1 MAEIKTVAKKGWFL
15 PAILGIVVVAIPP
28 FLGDYIQQI
37 LILIMMWITMATAW
51 NLLGG
56 YCGQVSFG
64 HAVFFG
70 LGAYGG
76 GLLLLHWGISPWWGM
91 IVGPLLAVIISIPI
105 GLICFR
111 LRGPYFALA
120 MLALG
125 ETFRIVFT
133 NWVSVL
139 GGACGVIHHRTWGA
153 AKLPYYYIALAIAA
167 LSVYVVYRLIHS
179 KYGYYFVSIRE
190 DQDAAEALGIPTTRY
205 KMYAL
210 IPSAFLTGLAGA
222 IFMNYIAYID
232 PEVVFNLSNISI
244 MMILSVMIGGAGT
257 LWGPVLGATIFQG
270 LSEGLRVGIA
280 GLVSTSVAA
289 PLAYLVFMVLACLLI
304 MFLPDG
310 IIGDWAKIKRAFS
323 RKKPVYV
330 GGE

>member
-1 MAEIKTVAKKGWFL
+1 MAKKNWFSL
-15 PAILGIVVVAIPP
+15 AILGLGGVAVVAIPL
-28 FLGDYIQQI
+28 FLGGYFQHV

-76 GLLLLHWGISPWWGM
+76 GLLYLHWGISPWWGM
-91 IVGPLLAVIISIPI
+91 IVGPLLAVIIGIPI
-105 GLICFR
+105 GLITFR
-111 LRGPYFALA
+111 LRGAYFALA

-133 NWVSVL
+133 NWEPVTA
-139 GGACGVIHHRTWGA
+139 GAVGILTSRTWGA
-153 AKLPYYYIALAIAA
+153 EKLPYYYIALAIAA
-167 LSVYVVYRLIHS
+167 LSVYVAYRLIHS

-190 DQDAAEALGIPTTRY
+190 DQDAAEGLGIPTTRY
-205 KMYAL
+205 KLYAL
-210 IPSAFLTGLAGA
+210 IPSAFFTGLAGA
-222 IFMNYIAYID
+222 VFMNYIAYIE
-232 PEVVFNLSNISI
+232 PHLVFNLSAISI
-244 MMILSVMIGGAGT
+244 MMILAVMMGGAGT
-257 LWGPVLGATIFQG
+257 LWGPVLGAAIYTI
-270 LSEGLRVGIA
+270 LSEALR
-280 GLVSTSVAA
+280 AA
-289 PLAYLVFMVLACLLI
+289 IGPISYLVFPIIAVLII

-310 IIGDWAKIKRAFS
+310 IIGDWDKIKRVFS
-323 RKKPVYV
+323 RKKPAHV

>member
-1 MAEIKTVAKKGWFL
+1 MAEIKIMAKKSWFL

-28 FLGDYIQQI
+28 FVGGYIQHL
-37 LILIMMWITMATAW
+37 LILMMMWITMATAW

-56 YCGQVSFG
+56 YTGCVSFG
-64 HAVFFG
+64 HCVFFG

-91 IVGPLLAVIISIPI
+91 IAGPILAVIIGIPI
-105 GLICFR
+105 GLITFR

-120 MLALG
+120 LLALG
-125 ETFRIVFT
+125 EAFRIVFT

-139 GGACGVIHHRTWGA
+139 GGACGVVSSRTWGVE
-153 AKLPYYYIALAIAA
+153 KLPYYYIALAIAA
-167 LSVYVVYRLIHS
+167 LSVYVVYRLMHS

-210 IPSAFLTGLAGA
+210 IPSAFFTGLAGA
-222 IFMNYIAYID
+222 VWMNYIAYID
-232 PEVVFNLSNISI
+232 PEVVFNLSGISI
-244 MMILSVMIGGAGT
+244 MMILAVMVGGAGT
-257 LWGPVLGATIFQG
+257 LWGPILGGAIFVL
-270 LSEGLRVGIA
+270 LNEGIRAAVGPI
-280 GLVSTSVAA
+280 S
-289 PLAYLVFMVLACLLI
+289 YLIFMVIAVLLI

-310 IIGDWAKIKRAFS
+310 IIGDWAKIKRAFR
-323 RKKPVYV
+323 RKKPAYV

>member
-1 MAEIKTVAKKGWFL
+1 MARKKRFL
-15 PAILGIVVVAIPP
+15 LAILGLGGVAVVAIPP
-28 FLGDYIQQI
+28 FLGGYFQHV

-76 GLLLLHWGISPWWGM
+76 GLLYLHWDISPWWGM
-91 IVGPLLAVIISIPI
+91 IVGPLLAVVIGIPI
-105 GLICFR
+105 GLITFR
-111 LRGPYFALA
+111 LRGAYFALA

-133 NWVSVL
+133 NWEPVTA
-139 GGACGVIHHRTWGA
+139 GAVGIITSRTWGA

-167 LSVYVVYRLIHS
+167 LSIYVAYYLARS

-190 DQDAAEALGIPTTRY
+190 DQDAAEGLGIPTTRY
-205 KMYAL
+205 KLYAL
-210 IPSAFLTGLAGA
+210 IPSAFFTGLAGA
-222 IFMNYIAYID
+222 VFMNYIAYIE
-232 PEVVFNLSNISI
+232 PHLVFNLSAISI
-244 MMILSVMIGGAGT
+244 MMILAVMMGGAGT
-257 LWGPVLGATIFQG
+257 LWGPVLGAAIYTI
-270 LSEGLRVGIA
+270 LSEALR
-280 GLVSTSVAA
+280 AA
-289 PLAYLVFMVLACLLI
+289 IGPISYLVFPVIACLII

-310 IIGDWAKIKRAFS
+310 IIGDWDKIKRVFS
-323 RKKPVYV
+323 REKPVYV

>member
-1 MAEIKTVAKKGWFL
+1 MAEIKTMAKKSWFL
-15 PAILGIVVVAIPP
+15 PAILGIVFVAIPP
-28 FLGDYIQQI
+28 FLGGYIQHL
-37 LILIMMWITMATAW
+37 LILMMMWITMATAW

-64 HAVFFG
+64 HTVFFG

-91 IVGPLLAVIISIPI
+91 IAGPLLAAIIGIPI
-105 GLICFR
+105 GLITFR
-111 LRGPYFALA
+111 LRGPYFALS

-139 GGACGVIHHRTWGA
+139 GGASGVVSSRTFGIN
-153 AKLPYYYIALAIAA
+153 KLPYYYIALTIAA
-167 LSVYVVYRLIHS
+167 SSVYVVYRLMHS

-190 DQDAAEALGIPTTRY
+190 DQDAAEALGIPTTKY

-210 IPSAFLTGLAGA
+210 IPSAVFTGLAGA
-222 IFMNYIAYID
+222 VWMNYIAYID
-232 PEVVFNLSNISI
+232 PEVVFSLTGISI
-244 MMILSVMIGGAGT
+244 MMILAVMVGGAGT
-257 LWGPVLGATIFQG
+257 LWGPILGGVIFVLLNEGIRAT
-270 LSEGLRVGIA
+270 VGPI
-280 GLVSTSVAA
+280 S
-289 PLAYLVFMVLACLLI
+289 YLIFMVIACLLI

-310 IIGDWAKIKRAFS
+310 IIGDWAKIKRVF
-323 RKKPVYV
+323 RREKPVYV

>member
-1 MAEIKTVAKKGWFL
+1 MAKKNWL
-15 PAILGIVVVAIPP
+15 LLAILGTVVVAIPP
-28 FLGDYIQQI
+28 FLGGYFQHV

-76 GLLLLHWGISPWWGM
+76 GLLYLHWDISPWWGM
-91 IVGPLLAVIISIPI
+91 IAGPLLAVIIGIPI
-105 GLICFR
+105 GLITFR
-111 LRGPYFALA
+111 LRGAYFALA

-133 NWVSVL
+133 NWESVTA
-139 GGACGVIHHRTWGA
+139 GAVGIITSRTWGA

-167 LSVYVVYRLIHS
+167 LSIYVAYYLVRS

-190 DQDAAEALGIPTTRY
+190 DQDAAEGLGIPTTRY
-205 KMYAL
+205 KLYAL
-210 IPSAFLTGLAGA
+210 IPSAFFTGLAGA
-222 IFMNYIAYID
+222 VFMNYIAYIE
-232 PEVVFNLSNISI
+232 PHLVFNLSAISI
-244 MMILSVMIGGAGT
+244 MMILAVMMGGAGT
-257 LWGPVLGATIFQG
+257 LWGPVLGAALYTI
-270 LSEGLRVGIA
+270 LSEALRAVIGPI
-280 GLVSTSVAA
+280 S
-289 PLAYLVFMVLACLLI
+289 YLVFPLIACLII

-310 IIGDWAKIKRAFS
+310 IIGDWDKIKRVFS
-323 RKKPVYV
+323 RKEPVYA

>member
-1 MAEIKTVAKKGWFL
+1 MAKRNWFL
-15 PAILGIVVVAIPP
+15 LAILGLGGVAVVAIPL
-28 FLGDYIQQI
+28 FLGGYFQHV

-76 GLLLLHWGISPWWGM
+76 GLLYLHWDISPWWGM
-91 IVGPLLAVIISIPI
+91 IVGPLLAVIIGIPI
-105 GLICFR
+105 GLITFR
-111 LRGPYFALA
+111 LRGAYFALA

-133 NWVSVL
+133 NWRPVTA
-139 GGACGVIHHRTWGA
+139 GAVGILTSRTWGA
-153 AKLPYYYIALAIAA
+153 QKLPYYYIALAIAA
-167 LSVYVVYRLIHS
+167 LSIYVVYRLIHS

-190 DQDAAEALGIPTTRY
+190 DQDAAEGLGIPTTRY
-205 KMYAL
+205 KLYAL
-210 IPSAFLTGLAGA
+210 IPSAFFTGLAGA
-222 IFMNYIAYID
+222 VFMNYIAYIE
-232 PEVVFNLSNISI
+232 PHLVFNLSAISI
-244 MMILSVMIGGAGT
+244 MMILAVMMGGAGT
-257 LWGPVLGATIFQG
+257 LWGPVLGAAIYTI
-270 LSEGLRVGIA
+270 LSEALR
-280 GLVSTSVAA
+280 AA
-289 PLAYLVFMVLACLLI
+289 IGPISYLVFPIIACLII

-310 IIGDWAKIKRAFS
+310 IIGDWDKIKRVFS
-323 RKKPVYV
+323 RKEPVYA

>member
-1 MAEIKTVAKKGWFL
+1 MAKKNWFL
-15 PAILGIVVVAIPP
+15 LAILGLGGVAVVAIPP
-28 FLGDYIQQI
+28 FLGGYFQHV

-76 GLLLLHWGISPWWGM
+76 GLLYLHWDISPWWGM
-91 IVGPLLAVIISIPI
+91 IVGPLLAVIIGIPI
-105 GLICFR
+105 GLITFR
-111 LRGPYFALA
+111 LRGAYFALA

-133 NWVSVL
+133 NWESVTA
-139 GGACGVIHHRTWGA
+139 GAVGIITSRTWGA

-167 LSVYVVYRLIHS
+167 LSIYVAYRLVRS

-190 DQDAAEALGIPTTRY
+190 DQDAAEGLGIPTTKY
-205 KMYAL
+205 KLYAL
-210 IPSAFLTGLAGA
+210 IPSAFFTGLAGA
-222 IFMNYIAYID
+222 VFMNYIAYIE
-232 PEVVFNLSNISI
+232 PHLVFNLSAISI
-244 MMILSVMIGGAGT
+244 MMILAVMMGGAGT
-257 LWGPVLGATIFQG
+257 LWGPVLGAAIYTI
-270 LSEGLRVGIA
+270 LSEALR
-280 GLVSTSVAA
+280 AA
-289 PLAYLVFMVLACLLI
+289 IGPISYLVFPLIACLII

-310 IIGDWAKIKRAFS
+310 IIGDWDKIKRVFS
-323 RKKPVYV
+323 RKKPVHV

>member
-1 MAEIKTVAKKGWFL
+1 MAKKNWFL
-15 PAILGIVVVAIPP
+15 LAILGLGGVAVVAIPP
-28 FLGDYIQQI
+28 FLGGYFQHV

-76 GLLLLHWGISPWWGM
+76 GLLYLHWDISPWWGM
-91 IVGPLLAVIISIPI
+91 IVGPLLAVIIGIPI
-105 GLICFR
+105 GLITFR
-111 LRGPYFALA
+111 LRGAYFALA

-133 NWVSVL
+133 NWEPVTA
-139 GGACGVIHHRTWGA
+139 GAVGIITSRTWGA

-167 LSVYVVYRLIHS
+167 LSIYVAYYLVRS

-190 DQDAAEALGIPTTRY
+190 DQDAAEGLGIPTTRY
-205 KMYAL
+205 KLYAL
-210 IPSAFLTGLAGA
+210 IPSAFFTGLAGA
-222 IFMNYIAYID
+222 VYMNYFAYIE
-232 PEVVFNLSNISI
+232 PHTVFNLSAISI
-244 MMILSVMIGGAGT
+244 MMILAVMMGGAGT
-257 LWGPVLGATIFQG
+257 LWGPVFGAALYTI
-270 LSEGLRVGIA
+270 LSEALRAVIGPI
-280 GLVSTSVAA
+280 S
-289 PLAYLVFMVLACLLI
+289 YLVFPLIACLII

-310 IIGDWAKIKRAFS
+310 IIGDWDKIKRVFS
-323 RKKPVYV
+323 RKEPVYA

>member
-1 MAEIKTVAKKGWFL
+1 MAKKNWFL
-15 PAILGIVVVAIPP
+15 LAILGLGGVAVVVVPP
-28 FLGDYIQQI
+28 FLGGYFQHV

-76 GLLLLHWGISPWWGM
+76 GLLYLHWDISPWWGM
-91 IVGPLLAVIISIPI
+91 IVGPLLAVIIGIPI
-105 GLICFR
+105 GLITFR
-111 LRGPYFALA
+111 LRGAYFALA

-133 NWVSVL
+133 NWEPVTA
-139 GGACGVIHHRTWGA
+139 GAVGIITSRTWGA

-167 LSVYVVYRLIHS
+167 LSIYVAYYLVRS

-190 DQDAAEALGIPTTRY
+190 DQDAAEGLGIPTTRY
-205 KMYAL
+205 KLYAL
-210 IPSAFLTGLAGA
+210 IPSAFFTGLAGA
-222 IFMNYIAYID
+222 VFMNYIAYIE
-232 PEVVFNLSNISI
+232 PHLVFNLSAISI
-244 MMILSVMIGGAGT
+244 MMILAVMMGGAGT
-257 LWGPVLGATIFQG
+257 LWGPVLGAAIYTI
-270 LSEGLRVGIA
+270 LSEALR
-280 GLVSTSVAA
+280 AA
-289 PLAYLVFMVLACLLI
+289 IGPISYLVFPIIACLLI

-310 IIGDWAKIKRAFS
+310 IIGDWDKIKRVFG
-323 RKKPVYV
+323 RKKPVHV

>member
-1 MAEIKTVAKKGWFL
+1 MAKKSWFL
-15 PAILGIVVVAIPP
+15 PAILGIVLVAIPP
-28 FLGDYIQQI
+28 FVGGYIQHVF
-37 LILIMMWITMATAW
+37 ILIMMWITMATAW

-76 GLLLLHWGISPWWGM
+76 GLLYLHWDISPWCGM
-91 IVGPLLAVIISIPI
+91 ITGPLLAIIIGIPI

-120 MLALG
+120 LLALG

-139 GGACGVIHHRTWGA
+139 GGACGVVSSRTWGA
-153 AKLPYYYIALAIAA
+153 EKLPYYYIALAIAA
-167 LSVYVVYRLIHS
+167 LSIYVVYRLMHS
-179 KYGYYFVSIRE
+179 KLGYYFVSIRE

-210 IPSAFLTGLAGA
+210 IPSAGFTGLAGA
-222 IFMNYIAYID
+222 IYMNYMAYID
-232 PEVVFNLSNISI
+232 PEVVFNLAGVSI
-244 MMILSVMIGGAGT
+244 MMILVVMIGGAGT
-257 LWGPVLGATIFQG
+257 LWGPVLGATIFII
-270 LSEGLRVGIA
+270 LSEVLRAVVDPIVGLP
-280 GLVSTSVAA
+280 VS
-289 PLAYLVFMVLACLLI
+289 YLIFMVLACLLI

-310 IIGDWAKIKRAFS
+310 IIGDWGKIKRAFT
-323 RKKPVYV
+323 RKKPAYL

>member
-1 MAEIKTVAKKGWFL
+1 MAKKNWFSL
-15 PAILGIVVVAIPP
+15 AILGLGGVAVVAIPL
-28 FLGDYIQQI
+28 FLGGYFQHV

-76 GLLLLHWGISPWWGM
+76 GLLYLHWDISPWWGM
-91 IVGPLLAVIISIPI
+91 IVGPLLAVIIGIPI
-105 GLICFR
+105 GLITFR
-111 LRGPYFALA
+111 LRGAYFALA

-133 NWVSVL
+133 NWRPVTA
-139 GGACGVIHHRTWGA
+139 GAVGILTSRTWGA
-153 AKLPYYYIALAIAA
+153 EKLPYYYIALAIAA
-167 LSVYVVYRLIHS
+167 LSVYVAYRLIHS

-190 DQDAAEALGIPTTRY
+190 DQDAAEGLGIPTTKY
-205 KMYAL
+205 KLYAL
-210 IPSAFLTGLAGA
+210 IPSAFFTGLAGA
-222 IFMNYIAYID
+222 VFMNYFAYIE
-232 PEVVFNLSNISI
+232 PHTVFNLSAISI
-244 MMILSVMIGGAGT
+244 MMILAVMMGGAGT
-257 LWGPVLGATIFQG
+257 LWGPVFGAALYTI
-270 LSEGLRVGIA
+270 LSEALR
-280 GLVSTSVAA
+280 AA
-289 PLAYLVFMVLACLLI
+289 IGPISYLVFPLIACFII

-310 IIGDWAKIKRAFS
+310 IIGDWDKIKRVFS
-323 RKKPVYV
+323 RKEPVYA

>member
-1 MAEIKTVAKKGWFL
+1 MAKKNWFL
-15 PAILGIVVVAIPP
+15 LAILGLGGVAVVAIPP
-28 FLGDYIQQI
+28 FLGGYFQHV

-76 GLLLLHWGISPWWGM
+76 GLLYLHWGISPWWGM
-91 IVGPLLAVIISIPI
+91 ITGPLLAVIIGIPI
-105 GLICFR
+105 GLITFR
-111 LRGPYFALA
+111 LRGAYFALA

-133 NWVSVL
+133 NWESVTA
-139 GGACGVIHHRTWGA
+139 GAVGIITSRTWGA
-153 AKLPYYYIALAIAA
+153 EKLPYYYIALAIAA
-167 LSVYVVYRLIHS
+167 LSIYVAYRLIRS

-190 DQDAAEALGIPTTRY
+190 DQDAAEGLGIPTTRY
-205 KMYAL
+205 KLYAL
-210 IPSAFLTGLAGA
+210 IPSAFFTGLAGA
-222 IFMNYIAYID
+222 VFMNYIAYIE
-232 PEVVFNLSNISI
+232 PHLVFNLSAISI
-244 MMILSVMIGGAGT
+244 MMILAVMMGGAGT
-257 LWGPVLGATIFQG
+257 LWGPVLGAAIYTI
-270 LSEGLRVGIA
+270 LSEALR
-280 GLVSTSVAA
+280 AA
-289 PLAYLVFMVLACLLI
+289 IGPISYLVFPVIACLII

-310 IIGDWAKIKRAFS
+310 IIGDWDKIRRVFS
-323 RKKPVYV
+323 RKKPAYV

>member
-1 MAEIKTVAKKGWFL
+1 MAKKKWFL
-15 PAILGIVVVAIPP
+15 PAILGGIVVVAIPP
-28 FLGDYIQQI
+28 FLAGYFQHV
-37 LILIMMWITMATAW
+37 LILVMMWITMATAW

-76 GLLLLHWGISPWWGM
+76 GLLYLHWGMSPWWGM
-91 IVGPLLAVIISIPI
+91 IVGPLLAVIIGIPI
-105 GLICFR
+105 GLITFR
-111 LRGPYFALA
+111 LRGAYFALA

-125 ETFRIVFT
+125 ETFRLVFT
-133 NWVSVL
+133 NWVSVTA
-139 GGACGVIHHRTWGA
+139 GAVGMVFSRTWGA
-153 AKLPYYYIALAIAA
+153 EKLPYYYIALVIAA

-179 KYGYYFVSIRE
+179 KYGYYFVAIRE
-190 DQDAAEALGIPTTRY
+190 DQDAAEGLGIPTTKY

-210 IPSAFLTGLAGA
+210 IPSAFFTGLAGA
-222 IFMNYIAYID
+222 VFMNYIAYIE
-232 PEVVFNLSNISI
+232 PHMVFNLAAISI
-244 MMILSVMIGGAGT
+244 MIILCVMLGGAGT
-257 LWGPVLGATIFQG
+257 LWGPVLGAATYII
-270 LSEGLRVGIA
+270 LSEALR
-280 GLVSTSVAA
+280 AA
-289 PLAYLVFMVLACLLI
+289 IGPISYLVFPIIACLII

-310 IIGDWAKIKRAFS
+310 IIGDWDRIKRVFR